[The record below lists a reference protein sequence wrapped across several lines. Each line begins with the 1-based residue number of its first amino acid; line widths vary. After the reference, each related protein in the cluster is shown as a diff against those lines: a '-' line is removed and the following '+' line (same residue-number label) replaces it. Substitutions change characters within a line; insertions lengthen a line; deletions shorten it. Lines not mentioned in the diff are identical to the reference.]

1 MSRRSSLDLAV
12 RATADAQ
19 LGLITAAQLAEIGV
33 HSSTA
38 SRRTAGGMWT
48 RVLPGVHLIDGGH
61 PVRRQRELAALLYA
75 GVPSMLTGT
84 TALRRY
90 GVRAVRLQEIADDE
104 PERPEPVHAL
114 LPHDRRRLST
124 GYVRLERTRR
134 FPEDAVTIGG
144 LRLAPVA
151 RATADAARRLRRPG
165 DVAAL
170 VAEVVHRGLT
180 DVSAL
185 RVELEQGQKRG
196 SALLREALGPVDLG
210 AASGPEVD
218 LVRILEPSGIP
229 AVYYNVTVVDER
241 GAFVAIPDAWLDDV
255 GLAIEVDSVE
265 HHAGPDGFAS
275 TVQRNRRYAGAG
287 VPVLPLLTRDLREP
301 ERTLR
306 EIHRARLA
314 AASRP
319 RPNVVMVGEAQPV
332 AGREGWRWG
341 A

>member
-1 MSRRSSLDLAV
+1 MPRRSSLDLAV

-19 LGLITAAQLAEIGV
+19 LGLITSAQLAEIGV
-33 HSSTA
+33 HTSTA
-38 SRRTAGGMWT
+38 SRRAAGGMWT
-48 RVLPGVHLIDGGH
+48 RVLPGVHLVDGGH

-75 GVPSMLTGT
+75 GAPSMLTGT
-84 TALRRY
+84 TALRRH

-104 PERPEPVHAL
+104 AERPEPVHVL

-124 GYVRLERTRR
+124 GYGRLERTRR

-151 RATADAARRLRRPG
+151 RATADAARRLRRPA
-165 DVAAL
+165 DVTAL

-180 DVSAL
+180 DVGAL
-185 RVELEQGQKRG
+185 RVELEEGQKRG
-196 SALLREALGPVDLG
+196 SGILRDALGPVDLG

-229 AVYYNVTVVDER
+229 AVHYNVTVVDER

-265 HHAGPDGFAS
+265 HHAGPDGFAM
-275 TVQRNRRYAGAG
+275 TVQRNRRYAEAG
-287 VPVLPLLTRDLREP
+287 VPVLPLLPRDLRDP
-301 ERTLR
+301 ERTLGQ
-306 EIHRARLA
+306 IHRARRS

-319 RPNVVMVGEAQPV
+319 RPNVAMVGEAQPV

-341 A
+341 T

>member
-19 LGLITAAQLAEIGV
+19 LGLITAAQLAELGV
-33 HSSTA
+33 RTSTT
-38 SRRTAGGMWT
+38 SRRVAGGMWT
-48 RVLPGVHLIDGGH
+48 RVLPGVHLVDGGH

-75 GVPSMLTGT
+75 GAPSMLTGT
-84 TALRRY
+84 SALRRY
-90 GVRAVRLQEIADDE
+90 GVRAVRLQEVADDE
-104 PERPEPVHAL
+104 PLRPEPVHAL
-114 LPHDRRRLST
+114 VPHDRRRLAT
-124 GYVRLERTRR
+124 GYARLERTRR
-134 FPEDAVTIGG
+134 FPEDANTVGG
-144 LRLAPVA
+144 LTLAPVA
-151 RATADAARRLRRPG
+151 RATADAARRLRRPS

-180 DVSAL
+180 DVGSL
-185 RVELEQGQKRG
+185 RAELERGQRRG
-196 SALLREALGPVDLG
+196 SALLREALGPVALG

-218 LVRILEPSGIP
+218 LVSILEPSGIP
-229 AVYYNVTVVDER
+229 AVHYNVTLVDRR

-265 HHAGPDGFAS
+265 HHAGPDGFAA
-275 TVQRNRRYAGAG
+275 TVQRNRRYAEAG
-287 VPVLPLLTRDLREP
+287 VPVVQLLPRELHDP

-306 EIHRARLA
+306 QIQQSRRA

-319 RPNVVMVGEAQPV
+319 RPDVAMVGDAQPV
-332 AGREGWRWG
+332 AGRDGWRWG